1 MTGVRIS
8 KMRVE
13 AFRGIGALTQFDF
26 TSPLTLVFAANGTG
40 KTTMCEAAEWL
51 LTGQV
56 ERLRDKGHFNQA
68 VLLPK
73 FSHSAQAPVVDAQ
86 IHLNGTA
93 RRLQRVVAGNETHAR
108 MAGADGALGALIG
121 LNDMLSRL
129 APAAAAADSHHLRAI
144 PLRQGWLRG
153 TRFLSAEAL
162 ATLVDSDDGTV
173 ERRKDVFAD
182 LLGIRHLLEAEKLAE
197 RYVAEIG
204 SRERHLAQTVAGREE
219 EIVRLTVELESAPP
233 PAISSAAAEVA
244 AAEHRLGLSAG
255 PADGPQASLG
265 ARIEAL
271 DVERHRRQH
280 ILVTRRDAIEASAI
294 RWPERAQLATAI
306 AALDAAHPTLAAK
319 VVEILLEGQKAG
331 AAVASASTWSDTLK
345 EQMRALEAA
354 RNVLSPLV
362 RAFYGALSNMASDAN
377 LTGDE
382 TLDELFQIL
391 PHAKQSADS
400 IEALRTEVG
409 AALTEAGAAEDANH
423 RIALLREQLTDAAA
437 KVMPEEALANL
448 RAEADRLEAEALRA
462 KQLHDATAGPLTRLQ
477 TAGRELLSHQHVNGA
492 SGCPLCSHDWGSADA
507 LREAMAATLAVVP
520 EVEKLAQQAAATSS
534 ELALLS
540 RIQLGEAQRQ
550 SAQYERLRVEFD
562 RLKRAADAFAPR
574 LARLGII
581 DTNHIIALEALDN
594 ALVAA
599 ASLSRLLG
607 ERDRVSTALPGSA
620 VPLLGHGTT
629 LRTLEA
635 HIENPIRAREAEV
648 RDELASAE
656 AMRAEHTARR
666 DGLRKDHAV
675 ASEAVRANRD
685 EQARLSKELEKLR
698 QVWRIAAPDTEW
710 SEEYLATCRDW
721 VRREQALLK
730 DIASR
735 TVGAQAAW
743 NSEAR
748 RARLET
754 LRREVAPLQTRLAYL
769 ANRVAAARQ
778 ASARFHDSYVQ
789 VSGRQIEDLSRVV
802 NPLFARMHAN
812 RVFDRIKL
820 GQVENPLRWL
830 ADAGSQEMDPGK
842 DFSQGQRQDLALAL
856 FLARARSLGGTFFL
870 DEPVTHLDDLN
881 RVGLLDIFR
890 ATVLESSRSLNLV
903 ITTASK
909 PLARHIVEKFARVG
923 PVETPGGRVAPLR
936 VIELDGNGRTGV
948 TLQTVYPSGG

>member
-1 MTGVRIS
+1 MNGVRIS

-13 AFRGIGALTQFDF
+13 AFRGIGAPILFDF

-56 ERLRDKGHFNQA
+56 ERLREKAHFNQA

-73 FSHSAQAPVVDAQ
+73 FSSLTQAPVVDAQ

-93 RRLQRVVAGNETHAR
+93 QRLQRIVAGNETQAR
-108 MAGADGALGALIG
+108 TGGADGVLGATIG

-129 APAAAAADSHHLRAI
+129 APAAAAAESHHLRAI

-204 SRERHLAQTVAGREE
+204 SRERLLAQTVAGREE
-219 EIVRLTVELESAPP
+219 EVVRLTVELESAPP
-233 PAISSAAAEVA
+233 LAISSAAVEVA

-265 ARIEAL
+265 GRIEAL

-280 ILVTRRDAIEASAI
+280 ILVTRRDAIEASAV
-294 RWPERAQLATAI
+294 RWPERAQLATAVGV
-306 AALDAAHPTLAAK
+306 LDAAHPTLAAK
-319 VVEILLEGQKAG
+319 VAEVVQEGQKAG
-331 AAVASASTWSDTLK
+331 AAVAAASTRCDTLK

-354 RNVLSPLV
+354 RTVLTPLV
-362 RAFYGALSNMASDAN
+362 RRFYGALSKMASAAN

-391 PHAKQSADS
+391 PQAKQSADS
-400 IEALRTEVG
+400 IEALRAEVG
-409 AALTEAGAAEDANH
+409 AALTEARAAEDANR
-423 RIALLREQLTDAAA
+423 RIALLREQLTEAAA
-437 KVMPEEALANL
+437 KVMTEEALAKL
-448 RAEADRLEAEALRA
+448 RSEADRLEAEAQRA
-462 KQLHDATAGPLTRLQ
+462 KQLHDATAGPLATLQ
-477 TAGRELLSHQHVNGA
+477 IAGRELLGHQHANGA
-492 SGCPLCSHDWGSADA
+492 SECPLCSHDWKSADA
-507 LREAMAATLAVVP
+507 LREAMAATLALVP
-520 EVEKLAQQAAATSS
+520 EMEKLAQQAAARSS
-534 ELALLS
+534 EAARLA
-540 RIQLGEAQRQ
+540 RTTFEGAQRQ
-550 SAQYERLRVEFD
+550 AAQYERLRAE
-562 RLKRAADAFAPR
+562 LAGLERAAHASAPR

-581 DTNHIIALEALDN
+581 DTDHVTALEALDN
-594 ALVAA
+594 ALVAS

-607 ERDRVSTALPGSA
+607 ERDRISTALPGSA
-620 VPLLGHGTT
+620 VPLLGEGTT

-635 HIENPIRAREAEV
+635 HIEDPIRAREAAV
-648 RDELASAE
+648 RDELARAE
-656 AMRAEHTARR
+656 MMLAEHTMRR

-685 EQARLSKELEKLR
+685 EQARLLKELEKLR
-698 QVWRIAAPDTEW
+698 QVWRIAALGTEW
-710 SEEYLATCRDW
+710 SEENLASCRDW
-721 VRREQALLK
+721 VRGEQALLE

-743 NSEAR
+743 TTEAR

-754 LRREVAPLQTRLAYL
+754 LRREVAPLRNRLAYL
-769 ANRVAAARQ
+769 AQRIAAARQ

-789 VSGRQIEDLSRVV
+789 VSGRQIEDLGRVV

-909 PLARHIVEKFARVG
+909 PLARHLIEKFGRVG
-923 PVETPGGRVAPLR
+923 PVETTGGRVAPLR
-936 VIELDGNGRTGV
+936 VVELDGNGRTGV